1 VAVRAHIGHAL
12 YLYLRRDGVVLGTGG
27 NRYGPLGAHG
37 LGDKADR

>member
-1 VAVRAHIGHAL
+1 MKAHTGHA
-12 YLYLRRDGVVLGTGG
+12 LYLRRDGVVLATGG